1 MEKIDYCI
9 TGANGFS
16 GSNLVNYFLKKKKK
30 LIGISKNKNK
40 VRNTRY
46 IFFKKDLTKTFTK
59 EFEEYSVDWFIHSA
73 AHHKIN
79 DFKNM
84 PIVKKNYNQGMV
96 DNIVKLCKKK
106 NIRNLIFFSTIDIN
120 FEQKNKKKKLYI
132 KSKINSEKKLIKS
145 FNKNFFDKLV
155 ILRLPAIIGKNCN
168 DNFLKT
174 TYKKLTKNKK
184 IKIWNPSIKYDNF
197 VHIHD
202 VNKLIEKIVNIKKS
216 SFFEIIECK
225 SSKPIKL
232 IELIIF
238 LKKKLKSK
246 SKIQFLKSDPN
257 KKIKVIKNNVNYS
270 FLSTLRAIKIFSL

>member
-30 LIGISKNKNK
+30 LIAISKGKNK
-40 VRNTRY
+40 FRNTRY
-46 IFFKKDLTKTFTK
+46 IFFKKDLTKKFTK
-59 EFEEYSVDWFIHSA
+59 EFEEYSVDWFIHCA

-84 PIVKKNYNQGMV
+84 PIVKKNYNQVMV

-132 KSKINSEKKLIKS
+132 KSKINSENKLIKN

-174 TYKKLTKNKK
+174 TYKKLTKNEK

-197 VHIHD
+197 VHIND
-202 VNKLIEKIVNIKKS
+202 VSKIIEKIVNIKKS

-232 IELIIF
+232 IELINF

-257 KKIKVIKNNVNYS
+257 KKIKVIKNSINYR
-270 FLSTLRAIKIFSL
+270 FLSTLSAVKIFSL